1 MRPNKDHCS
10 IWVAVL
16 ASFLT
21 SALLSRTAGADD
33 AAAKPRS
40 IAFLVIDGIFDTE
53 LVAPMDVLQHVDGR
67 VEHAPRVFTVGLTK
81 DPVRTAE
88 GLSILPDYSIDDAPP
103 IDVLVVAST
112 IGSRGKD
119 RQNEKLVSWIAS
131 TGERAQHVMSLCWG
145 AFLLAQAGLLD
156 GGPATTFPTTEDY
169 DLMEK
174 DYPRIQVKRN
184 VSFVDAGHALTSAGG
199 VKSYEVAM
207 YLVEN
212 LYGKEVA
219 DGIASGLLIDWD
231 SKKLSF
237 VKAN

>member
-1 MRPNKDHCS
+1 MRIRKCHLS
-10 IWVAVL
+10 VAFVLL
-16 ASFLT
+16 ASLLT
-21 SALLSRTAGADD
+21 SGLAGADD
-33 AAAKPRS
+33 SAMKPSS
-40 IAFLVIDGIFDTE
+40 IAFLVIDGIFNTE

-67 VEHAPRVFTVGLTK
+67 VENAPRVFTVGLTK

-88 GLSILPDYSIDDAPP
+88 GLRILPDYSIDDAPP

-112 IGSRGKD
+112 LGSRDKD
-119 RQNEKLVSWIAS
+119 RQNQKLVSWLQA
-131 TGERAQHVMSLCWG
+131 TGNKAQHVMSLCWG

-156 GGPATTFPTTEDY
+156 GGPATTFPTQDDY

-174 DYPRIQVKRN
+174 DYPRIQVKRG

-207 YLVEN
+207 YLAEN

-231 SKKLSF
+231 SNKLNF
-237 VKAN
+237 VKAK